1 MLGFEGEQLELY
13 LSKFKVL
20 RRNIDFHEVEGS
32 FKLPSRAWN
41 SYKSRRLYI
50 QYCVWVWAR
59 TYPKGKAHL
68 ELTSTQWYSW

>member
-13 LSKFKVL
+13 LSKFEVL

-41 SYKSRRLYI
+41 SYMEGWRQI
-50 QYCVWVWAR
+50 HAR
-59 TYPKGKAHL
+59 GREEEESIA
-68 ELTSTQWYSW
+68 